1 MSKSGFIGLGS
12 ALLIS
17 GLAIVPATQAQ
28 TPIGELQES
37 QGITI
42 SGTVISVVG
51 NDFILDDGT
60 GNIIVDAGPRWWH
73 EINIEPGEEL
83 TVVGKL
89 DNDEF
94 DAISITKADGTVIQI
109 RPASGPPPW
118 AEGRDRR

>member
-1 MSKSGFIGLGS
+1 MGLGS